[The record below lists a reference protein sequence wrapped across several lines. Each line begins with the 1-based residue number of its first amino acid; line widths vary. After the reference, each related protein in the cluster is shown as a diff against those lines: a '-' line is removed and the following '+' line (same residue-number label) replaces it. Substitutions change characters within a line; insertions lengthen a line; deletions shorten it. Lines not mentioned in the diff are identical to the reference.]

1 MPQKMRMLFALFITL
16 PLIFGRELEPGFGK
30 SAIFGDVDKE
40 IVQKVYDFSSKSEEE
55 KLKALEELDGSIS
68 NLNEEIKKYTAEK
81 KETPNEK
88 LVELLKKIDLLN
100 NYLRIM
106 TCKKEDK
113 NYQNCENEKK
123 TSINNLLNV
132 VEVNFAQCP
141 TTVQY
146 LSKLTDKAFTNL
158 KLISNVAELIIKNLN
173 LIGDEKIDIIANFID
188 CLGSKV
194 DDYWP
199 LITAQLE
206 KSGELDMEPNIKM
219 SYGTFLIGAAFK
231 LMAKKEKIFK
241 GGKPKER
248 RYTVYEEE
256 LIDILKEIKDS
267 NKGQTLTVVLTCL
280 ATITILVGGFLLY
293 RYLRRK
299 NSNLIEN
306 PKDLVTS
313 ENN

>member
-1 MPQKMRMLFALFITL
+1 M
-16 PLIFGRELEPGFGK
+16 
-30 SAIFGDVDKE
+30 
-40 IVQKVYDFSSKSEEE
+40 
-55 KLKALEELDGSIS
+55 
-68 NLNEEIKKYTAEK
+68 
-81 KETPNEK
+81 
-88 LVELLKKIDLLN
+88 
-100 NYLRIM
+100 
-106 TCKKEDK
+106 
-113 NYQNCENEKK
+113 
-123 TSINNLLNV
+123 NV

-231 LMAKKEKIFK
+231 LMAKKKKMFK
-241 GGKPKER
+241 GGKPPER

>member
-106 TCKKEDK
+106 ACKKEDK
-113 NYQNCENEKK
+113 NCENEKK

-173 LIGDEKIDIIANFID
+173 LIGDEKIEIIANFID

-219 SYGTFLIGAAFK
+219 SYATFLIGAAFK
-231 LMAKKEKIFK
+231 LMAKKKKMFK
-241 GGKPKER
+241 GGKPPER

>member
-1 MPQKMRMLFALFITL
+1 MPQKMRMLFALFTTL

-40 IVQKVYDFSSKSEEE
+40 KLQKIIDFSSKSEEE
-55 KLKALEELDGSIS
+55 KFKILEELDGSIS
-68 NLNEEIKKYTAEK
+68 NLNEEIKKYTTEK

-173 LIGDEKIDIIANFID
+173 LIGDEKIEIIVNFID

-219 SYGTFLIGAAFK
+219 SYATFLIGAAFK